1 MYATSYHTAY
11 NDGTLA
17 ELCNVDKLK
26 TSACWGP
33 AHEIGHCNQTRP
45 GLKWLGTT
53 EVTNN
58 IMSEYI
64 QTTIFG
70 QPSRLQTEDMGD
82 GSRNRY
88 SKAWTQ
94 IIAAGA
100 PHGNFGSDSDVFCKL
115 VPFWQLELYFGKVLG
130 RTPLQQSDKGG
141 FYPDV
146 YEYIRTHDNLRT
158 AGEQQTEFVYI
169 LSLIHI

>member
-1 MYATSYHTAY
+1 MYLHVMYTSYMYATSYHTAY

-100 PHGNFGSDSDVFCKL
+100 HMEILEVTAMFSVNSFLSGNWNSISVKYSDGHLFSNLTKEDSIRMCTSIS
-115 VPFWQLELYFGKVLG
+115 G
-130 RTPLQQSDKGG
+130 RT
-141 FYPDV
+141 
-146 YEYIRTHDNLRT
+146 I
-158 AGEQQTEFVYI
+158 I
-169 LSLIHI
+169 